1 MSYAHETCCA
11 HLKIQYCR
19 EFLDGLTHDWWE
31 CASCKMLFA
40 PLGRA
45 SLPQWIPISERL
57 PTSEDAD
64 EQERVTWKWADGTS
78 CTGRFDDSGDEDDPA
93 AAWLPLPPYTPPKPE
108 PTDAECERF
117 WRTRAVQAT
126 EREARYDALKMW
138 FANVMARIEQ
148 ERGQ

>member
-64 EQERVTWKWADGTS
+64 ERGDVVWKWADSVAIVARWGE
-78 CTGRFDDSGDEDDPA
+78 GWYDPQPV
-93 AAWLPLPPYTPPKPE
+93 AWHPLPPYTPPKPG
-108 PTDAECERF
+108 PTEKECRDLLI
-117 WRTRAVQAT
+117 AC
-126 EREARYDALKMW
+126 EANKHFVSIDDVRDW
-138 FANVMARIEQ
+138 FAAVTARIER
-148 ERGQ
+148 EKGK